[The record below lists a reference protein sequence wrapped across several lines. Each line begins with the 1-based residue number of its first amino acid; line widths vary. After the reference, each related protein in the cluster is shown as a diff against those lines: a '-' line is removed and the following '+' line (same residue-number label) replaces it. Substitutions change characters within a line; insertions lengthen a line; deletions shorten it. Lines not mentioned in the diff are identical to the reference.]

1 MQKKAIVIKKCKSH
15 RIGIAVFAILMLVIL
30 TICVLSMHSA
40 AALLLYIPP
49 LVIFAPLTLYFLTW
63 NIRFEEKS
71 IVKRVF
77 FTEISRFSYSML
89 REVVKRYYTSERN
102 FTIRMHFVNG
112 KTLQFRMDDENAEK
126 ATKKL
131 QKHCSI
137 KTP

>member
-1 MQKKAIVIKKCKSH
+1 MQEKTIVLKKCKRH
-15 RIGIAVFAILMLVIL
+15 RVGIVAFSVAMLAVLTVCVIAL
-30 TICVLSMHSA
+30 CSA
-40 AALLLYIPP
+40 AAILLYIPI
-49 LVIFAPLTLYFLTW
+49 LVILAPLTLYYLSW
-63 NIRFEEKS
+63 NIRFEDKV
-71 IVKRVF
+71 IVKSVF
-77 FTEISRFSYSML
+77 FRETNRFSYSML

-112 KTLQFRMDDENAEK
+112 KTLQFRMDDENADK

>member
-15 RIGIAVFAILMLVIL
+15 RIGIAIFAILILVIL
-30 TICVLSMHSA
+30 TVCVLSMHSA

-49 LVIFAPLTLYFLTW
+49 LVIFAPLTLYYLTW

-71 IVKRVF
+71 IVNCVF
-77 FTEISRFSYSML
+77 FTETSIFSYSAL

-102 FTIRMHFVNG
+102 FTIRMHFTNG

-126 ATKKL
+126 AVKVL

>member
-1 MQKKAIVIKKCKSH
+1 MQKKTIVIQKCKSH
-15 RIGIAVFAILMLVIL
+15 RIGIAAFAILMFVIL
-30 TICVLSMHSA
+30 TVVVLSLHSA
-40 AALLLYIPP
+40 SALLLYIPP

-63 NIRFEEKS
+63 NIRFEEKV

-77 FTEISRFSYSML
+77 FSEISSFSYSEL
-89 REVVKRYYTSERN
+89 REAVKRYYTSERN

-112 KTLQFRMDDENAEK
+112 KTLQFRADDENADK
-126 ATKKL
+126 AIHAL